1 MVAAIRN
8 AGGEVEYHVYDGEGH
23 GFRRLTN
30 VVDEYERTERF
41 LTPSRAGC
49 LDVIWGATST

>member
-1 MVAAIRN
+1 MVAAMRG
-8 AGGEVEYHVYDGEGH
+8 AGADVEYQVYDGEGH

-41 LTPSRAGC
+41 LQRHV
-49 LDVIWGATST
+49 LGAVTA